1 VQTHTSADPCR
12 LDLGPNEHYYL
23 ARLPCRV
30 VDLEGMAGK
39 AIDSAKEMANDMM
52 ASDARDMPGNKVAM
66 NPETGFT
73 YDGGKDPTVCGTFG
87 GGSCS
92 MPLTT
97 K

>member
-1 VQTHTSADPCR
+1 
-12 LDLGPNEHYYL
+12 
-23 ARLPCRV
+23 
-30 VDLEGMAGK
+30 MAVK
-39 AIDSAKEMANDMM
+39 AIDSAKEMA
-52 ASDARDMPGNKVAM
+52 SDMPGNKVVM
-66 NPETGFT
+66 NPETDFT

>member
-1 VQTHTSADPCR
+1 MKTHTFADPYR
-12 LDLGPNEHYYL
+12 LELDLNEHYYL
-23 ARLPCRV
+23 ARLPYRL

-39 AIDSAKEMANDMM
+39 
-52 ASDARDMPGNKVAM
+52 ASDARDMPGNKVVM

-73 YDGGKDPTVCGTFG
+73 YGGGKNPTGCGTFG

-92 MPLTT
+92 MPNFT

>member
-1 VQTHTSADPCR
+1 MQTHTFADPCR

-39 AIDSAKEMANDMM
+39 AIDSAKDMM
-52 ASDARDMPGNKVAM
+52 ASDARDMPGNKVVM

-73 YDGGKDPTVCGTFG
+73 YDGGKDPTVYGTFG

-92 MPLTT
+92 MPHTT